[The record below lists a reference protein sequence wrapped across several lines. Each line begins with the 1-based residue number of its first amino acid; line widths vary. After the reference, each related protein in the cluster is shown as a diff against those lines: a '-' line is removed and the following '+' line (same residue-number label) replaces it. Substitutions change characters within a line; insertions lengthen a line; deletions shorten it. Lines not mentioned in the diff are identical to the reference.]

1 MNTGLLSKRLQT
13 EHLPKPAEIERIS
26 RSIAKEKGN
35 PEYYISPAAW
45 SQIKRGTTPSIY
57 KLFSLAVCLRMPYER
72 VVQAFGVDLERAG
85 SNGFGPDRAELV
97 RINLQELGFSLNE
110 IRDLLALRIKSVD
123 TCDRVRE
130 RAEAKVA
137 DIEKKIKS
145 LQHMKEALSE
155 LVGACSRRGKTRE
168 CPILDSLEANG
179 WFQHH
184 IGGRDG

>member
-1 MNTGLLSKRLQT
+1 MEQLTIGELAKRAHVNRETVRYYERRRLLPR
-13 EHLPKPAEIERIS
+13 PS
-26 RSIAKEKGN
+26 RSISGYRVFADD
-35 PEYYISPAAW
+35 
-45 SQIKRGTTPSIY
+45 
-57 KLFSLAVCLRMPYER
+57 AVRRLSFIRH
-72 VVQAFGVDLERAG
+72 A
-85 SNGFGPDRAELV
+85 
-97 RINLQELGFSLNE
+97 QELGFSLNE
-110 IRDLLALRIKSVD
+110 IRDLLALRVKSVD

-130 RAEAKVA
+130 RAEAKLA